1 MVQWLGLCA
10 PCAGNTSS
18 VLDRGTKMPRLVM
31 RPKIIIIITNFKTS
45 LKTFLFCFTINI
57 FSKWEHY
64 LKPLVQ
70 IEVNLKIYLY

>member
-1 MVQWLGLCA
+1 MVQWLGL
-10 PCAGNTSS
+10 CAGNTSS

-31 RPKIIIIITNFKTS
+31 QPKIIIIITKFKTS

-64 LKPLVQ
+64 L
-70 IEVNLKIYLY
+70 ETASTNRS